1 MPRNIHG
8 KQNWEESDLKDMV
21 MVQEHYYVGKGS
33 HLRIFFFFLVERSI
47 IRAIFYYNYS
57 YMKIQRHCISGRE
70 IKKVKGKK
78 MFLSNQ

>member
-33 HLRIFFFFLVERSI
+33 HLRIFFFFWWKEALLELYFTTITVT
-47 IRAIFYYNYS
+47 
-57 YMKIQRHCISGRE
+57 
-70 IKKVKGKK
+70 
-78 MFLSNQ
+78 